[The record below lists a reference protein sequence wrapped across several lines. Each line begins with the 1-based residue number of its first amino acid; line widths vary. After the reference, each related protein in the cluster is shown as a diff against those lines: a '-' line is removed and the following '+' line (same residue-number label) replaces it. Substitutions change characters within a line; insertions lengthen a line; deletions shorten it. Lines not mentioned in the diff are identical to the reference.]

1 MCVAYFVTL
10 VFPHLQIRGF
20 DCRRAPLRHPQPMD
34 QAVGLP
40 FSTASSGMGIQN
52 LPDSPDLTDPL
63 S

>member
-1 MCVAYFVTL
+1 MGVACFATL
-10 VFPHLQIRGF
+10 VFPYLQIRGF
-20 DCRRAPLRHPQPMD
+20 DCRRGPLRHPQPMD
-34 QAVGLP
+34 QAAGMP